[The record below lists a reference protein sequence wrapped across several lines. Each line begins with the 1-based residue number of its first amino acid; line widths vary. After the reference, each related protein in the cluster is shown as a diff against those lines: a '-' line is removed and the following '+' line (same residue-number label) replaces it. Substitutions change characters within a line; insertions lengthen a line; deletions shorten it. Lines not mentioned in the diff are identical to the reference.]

1 MESQMKCRWLVCFAV
16 FLLVVFIALVSSAQ
30 VSPGASFYQKALQE
44 MKAGN
49 YNEALVQIQSALAQS
64 PEQLEFQYELGVIYF
79 NLGRLD
85 ESEGIFQALV
95 HQDEA
100 LFGKAW
106 FDLAHIAN
114 KRGKRLEA
122 IEFLEKARPAD
133 PGRADLEAG
142 IACLELKDY
151 QKAVDSF
158 KNAQSERPELMFQA
172 TVYESAA
179 LAKQKKYDESLKL
192 LESLLKTKLTQQEND
207 LVSYLLTVLKADERS
222 AKRWHLSGSAGFI
235 YDTNLTL
242 NPVAPVGIQHP
253 SGIADFAQTSSITG
267 RYDLVRNDPW
277 TFGAG
282 YNHYNLTYFEH
293 PNESVLAAS
302 PLFYGYWNNPPYFAS
317 LEYTYDHYWAGESS
331 KADVHSI
338 SPVFAFNAT
347 QTWRTTILGWA
358 AWREFYDTTP
368 NDQLY
373 GVGVIEYYLMRKGLA
388 HLRAGVLWGEDL
400 TTPEDAGSFSSTQF
414 TAGFQWP
421 VWKDKWFIDVSGFY
435 IIRDYRFNP
444 AYFTDVSR
452 TDNEKDLYVAL
463 RGPLSNNVQIVFLF
477 QRVWNDSNIN
487 VVEIGGSYEPFTYE
501 RAIFSCLLTFD
512 F

>member
-1 MESQMKCRWLVCFAV
+1 MENQMKCRWVVWFAV
-16 FLLVVFIALVSSAQ
+16 FLLVVFTALVSSAQ

-95 HQDEA
+95 RQDEA

-106 FDLAHIAN
+106 FDLAHIAM

-122 IEFLEKARPAD
+122 IGFFEKARPVD

-142 IACLELKDY
+142 IAYLELKDY
-151 QKAVDSF
+151 QRAIDSF
-158 KNAQSERPELMFQA
+158 RNAQSEKPEIMFQA
-172 TVYESAA
+172 RMYESAA
-179 LAKQKKYDESLKL
+179 LSKQKKYGESIKL
-192 LESLLKTKLTQQEND
+192 LESLLKTKLTREQND
-207 LVSYLLTVLKADERS
+207 LVSYLLTVLKADERNE
-222 AKRWHLSGSAGFI
+222 KRWHVSGSAGFL

-253 SGIADFAQTSSITG
+253 SNESDFAQASSITG

-277 TFGAG
+277 VFGAG

-302 PLFYGYWNNPPYFAS
+302 PLLYGYWNNPPYFAS
-317 LEYTYDHYWAGESS
+317 LEYVYGHYWAGESS

-338 SPVFAFNAT
+338 YPVFAFNAT
-347 QTWRTTILGWA
+347 QTWRTQMLGWA
-358 AWREFYDTTP
+358 TWRQFYDTTP
-368 NDQLY
+368 SDQLY
-373 GVGVIEYYLMRKGLA
+373 GVGVIEYYMMRKGLA
-388 HLRAGVLWGEDL
+388 HLRAGVLWGVDD
-400 TTPEDAGSFSSTQF
+400 TSPGDAGSFSSAQF

-421 VWKDKWFIDVSGFY
+421 VWKDKWFIDISGFY
-435 IIRDYRFNP
+435 VIRDYRFDP
-444 AYFTDVSR
+444 AYFSEVSR

-463 RGPLSNNVQIVFLF
+463 RGPITDNMQIVFLF

-487 VVEIGGSYEPFTYE
+487 VVEIGGSYEPFSYE
-501 RAIFSCLLTFD
+501 RSIFSCLLTFE